1 VSMVNFS
8 RAIGLEKS
16 VEEGK
21 SELIS
26 EMEMQSR
33 VDFLVAGERNGN
45 NSKVDRRSDARKGN
59 G

>member
-1 VSMVNFS
+1 MVNFS

-16 VEEGK
+16 VEKGK

-33 VDFLVAGERNGN
+33 VDFLVAGERNG
-45 NSKVDRRSDARKGN
+45 KQFEG